1 MLANDAQ
8 IRDFVC
14 SERAYVLFQRS
25 ARWMVAFGIF
35 FVLLIPASKLASLFR
50 IDSLAF
56 DALILCFMVA
66 GCAAGLT
73 IFFGM
78 FAYLILCDQSASRM
92 LWATV
97 FLLTAW
103 FGCTVYFFSV
113 YRKQIFVVGS
123 QGPRCDP
130 G

>member
-56 DALILCFMVA
+56 GALLLCFMVA

-78 FAYLILCDQSASRM
+78 FAYLILCDQSSSRM

-97 FLLTAW
+97 FLLTAG

-113 YRKQIFVVGS
+113 YRTQMLATGAIS
-123 QGPRCDP
+123 AP
-130 G
+130 